1 MRSGLRVRVQRIYM
15 GYSPNMSDHAE
26 FSTSRLAGLVASLW
40 TQIRAALY
48 VGVSSDQDVRPGEE
62 SPTHDGRVQARG
74 SIRSMDDYA
83 GYHTSNGLGS
93 LDIGGGSS
101 RWSE

>member
-1 MRSGLRVRVQRIYM
+1 MRVQRIYM

-26 FSTSRLAGLVASLW
+26 FSTSRLSGLVASLW

-48 VGVSSDQDVRPGEE
+48 VGVSSDQDFRPGEE
-62 SPTHDGRVQARG
+62 SHLHDGRVQARG

-83 GYHTSNGLGS
+83 GYMTSNGLGS
-93 LDIGGGSS
+93 LDVGGGGSCFD
-101 RWSE
+101 E